1 VKKNIIIIFVLVFS
15 FLLGGE
21 KTFASSASVVLK
33 SPSKTVV
40 GEKFDV
46 TLEIDSE
53 EGLSGVETYLSYDD
67 SLAEFLSAD
76 EGIAGGKGLLRVNIK
91 NVEEVDG
98 KLKYKMTFLAK
109 LSGNF
114 TMTFSDDV
122 HLYAVNPDNEI
133 SVATNDLEMRIKNPR
148 KASSDSSLTGI
159 KVAGGVLTPKFSPS
173 VLDYKVNVG
182 GGVDDITVG
191 VTTADKG
198 ANYSLVKD
206 YGDKLR
212 VGENN
217 IYIIVKAE
225 DGSKTNYNIVV
236 IKENE
241 ASEETKDTAKDTVKD
256 TKSSAKQEEET
267 PLVTSSDAGSKE
279 GTEEEHEYV
288 PDAPGE
294 EAAEETDNND
304 SKQTVIYVII
314 SAIVILGIMLMLG
327 LVLYM
332 KNKRNEEDEE

>member
-1 VKKNIIIIFVLVFS
+1 MKKNIIIIFVLVFS
-15 FLLGGE
+15 LLLGGE
-21 KTFASSASVVLK
+21 KAFASSASVVLK
-33 SPSKTVV
+33 GANKTIV

-53 EGLSGVETYLSYDD
+53 ESLSGVETYLSYDD

-91 NVEEVDG
+91 NFEDVDG

-148 KASSDSSLTGI
+148 KASSDSSLIGI

-212 VGENN
+212 SGENN

-241 ASEETKDTAKDTVKD
+241 ASEETKDTAKDT
-256 TKSSAKQEEET
+256 KSSAKQEEE
-267 PLVTSSDAGSKE
+267 PPIETSSDTGSK
-279 GTEEEHEYV
+279 GSTEEEHEYV

-294 EAAEETDNND
+294 EATEETDNND
-304 SKQTVIYVII
+304 SKQMVIYVII

>member
-1 VKKNIIIIFVLVFS
+1 MRKNIIIIFVLVFS
-15 FLLGGE
+15 LLLGGE
-21 KTFASSASVVLK
+21 KAFASSASVVLK
-33 SPSKTVV
+33 GANKTIV

-53 EGLSGVETYLSYDD
+53 ESLSGVETYLSYDD

-91 NVEEVDG
+91 NVEDVDG

-182 GGVDDITVG
+182 GGVDDITVS

-212 VGENN
+212 SGENN

>member
-1 VKKNIIIIFVLVFS
+1 MRKNIIIIFVLVFS
-15 FLLGGE
+15 LLLGGE
-21 KTFASSASVVLK
+21 KAFASSASVVLK
-33 SPSKTVV
+33 GANKTIV

-53 EGLSGVETYLSYDD
+53 ESLSGVETYLSYDD

-91 NVEEVDG
+91 NFEDVDG

-159 KVAGGVLTPKFSPS
+159 KVAGGVLTPKFSPN

-182 GGVDDITVG
+182 KGVDDITVG

-198 ANYSLVKD
+198 ADYSLVKD
-206 YGDKLR
+206 YGGKLR
-212 VGENN
+212 AGENN

-241 ASEETKDTAKDTVKD
+241 ASEETKDTAKDT
-256 TKSSAKQEEET
+256 KSSAKQGEEPPIE
-267 PLVTSSDAGSKE
+267 TSSDAGSKE
-279 GTEEEHEYV
+279 GSEEEPEYV

-294 EAAEETDNND
+294 EATEETDNND
-304 SKQTVIYVII
+304 SKQMVIYVII

>member
-1 VKKNIIIIFVLVFS
+1 MRKNIIIIFVLVFS
-15 FLLGGE
+15 LLLGGE
-21 KTFASSASVVLK
+21 KAFASSASVVLK
-33 SPSKTVV
+33 GANKTIV

-53 EGLSGVETYLSYDD
+53 ESLSGVETYLSYDD

-91 NVEEVDG
+91 NFEDVDG

-159 KVAGGVLTPKFSPS
+159 KVAGGVLTPKFSPN

-212 VGENN
+212 SGENN

-241 ASEETKDTAKDTVKD
+241 ASEETKDTAKDT
-256 TKSSAKQEEET
+256 KSSAKKEEET

-279 GTEEEHEYV
+279 GSEEEHEYV

-294 EAAEETDNND
+294 EDAEETDNND

>member
-1 VKKNIIIIFVLVFS
+1 MRKNIIIIFVLVFS
-15 FLLGGE
+15 LLLGGE
-21 KTFASSASVVLK
+21 KAFASSASVVLK
-33 SPSKTVV
+33 GANKTIV

-53 EGLSGVETYLSYDD
+53 ESLSGVETYLSYDD

-91 NVEEVDG
+91 NFEDVDG

-148 KASSDSSLTGI
+148 KASSDSSLIGI

-212 VGENN
+212 SGENN

-241 ASEETKDTAKDTVKD
+241 ASEETKDTAKD

-294 EAAEETDNND
+294 EDAEETDNND

>member
-1 VKKNIIIIFVLVFS
+1 MKKNIIIIFVLVFS

-21 KTFASSASVVLK
+21 KAFASSASVVLK

-91 NVEEVDG
+91 NFEDVDG

-212 VGENN
+212 FGENN

-241 ASEETKDTAKDTVKD
+241 ASEETKDTAKD

-294 EAAEETDNND
+294 EDAEETDNND

>member
-1 VKKNIIIIFVLVFS
+1 MKKNIIIIFVLIFS

-21 KTFASSASVVLK
+21 KVFASSASVVLK

-53 EGLSGVETYLSYDD
+53 ESLSGVETYLSYDD

-91 NVEEVDG
+91 NFEDVDG

-212 VGENN
+212 SGENN

-241 ASEETKDTAKDTVKD
+241 ASEETKDTAKD

-294 EAAEETDNND
+294 EATEETDNND

>member
-1 VKKNIIIIFVLVFS
+1 MKKNIIIIFVLIFS

-21 KTFASSASVVLK
+21 KVFASSASVVLK

-67 SLAEFLSAD
+67 TLAEFLSAD

-133 SVATNDLEMRIKNPR
+133 SVATNDLEMRIKNPK

-159 KVAGGVLTPKFSPS
+159 KVAGGVLTPKFSPN

-212 VGENN
+212 SGENN

-241 ASEETKDTAKDTVKD
+241 VSEETKDTAKD

-279 GTEEEHEYV
+279 GSEEEPEYV

-294 EAAEETDNND
+294 EAEEETDNND

>member
-1 VKKNIIIIFVLVFS
+1 MRKNIIIIFVLVFS
-15 FLLGGE
+15 LLLGDE

-33 SPSKTVV
+33 GANKTIV

-53 EGLSGVETYLSYDD
+53 ESLSGVETYLSYDD

-91 NVEEVDG
+91 NFEDVDG

-159 KVAGGVLTPKFSPS
+159 KVAGGVLTPKFSPG

-212 VGENN
+212 SGENN

-241 ASEETKDTAKDTVKD
+241 ASEETKDTAKDT
-256 TKSSAKQEEET
+256 KSSVKQEEET

-279 GTEEEHEYV
+279 GSEEEPEYV

-294 EAAEETDNND
+294 EATEETDNND

>member
-1 VKKNIIIIFVLVFS
+1 MKKNIIIIFVLVFS

-21 KTFASSASVVLK
+21 KAFASSASVVLK

-53 EGLSGVETYLSYDD
+53 EGLSGAETYLSYDD

-133 SVATNDLEMRIKNPR
+133 SVATNDLEMRIKNPK

-191 VTTADKG
+191 VTTADKM

-212 VGENN
+212 SGENN

>member
-1 VKKNIIIIFVLVFS
+1 MKKNIIIIFVLIFS

-21 KTFASSASVVLK
+21 KVFASSASVVLK

-133 SVATNDLEMRIKNPR
+133 SVATNDLEMRIKNPK

-159 KVAGGVLTPKFSPS
+159 KVAGGVLTPKFSPN

-212 VGENN
+212 SGENN

-241 ASEETKDTAKDTVKD
+241 VSEETKDTAKD

-279 GTEEEHEYV
+279 GSEEEPEYV

-294 EAAEETDNND
+294 EAEEETDNND

>member
-1 VKKNIIIIFVLVFS
+1 MRKSIIIIFVLVFS
-15 FLLGGE
+15 LLLSGE
-21 KTFASSASVVLK
+21 KAFASSASVVLK
-33 SPSKTVV
+33 GVNKTIV

-53 EGLSGVETYLSYDD
+53 ESLSGVETYLSYDD
-67 SLAEFLSAD
+67 SLSEVLSAA

-91 NVEEVDG
+91 NVEDVDG

-159 KVAGGVLTPKFSPS
+159 KVAGGVLTPKFSPN

-182 GGVDDITVG
+182 KGVDDITVG

-212 VGENN
+212 SGENN

-241 ASEETKDTAKDTVKD
+241 ASEETKDTAKD

-294 EAAEETDNND
+294 EDAEETDNND

>member
-1 VKKNIIIIFVLVFS
+1 MRKNIIIIFVLVFS
-15 FLLGGE
+15 LLLGGE
-21 KTFASSASVVLK
+21 KAFASSASVVLK
-33 SPSKTVV
+33 GANKTIV

-53 EGLSGVETYLSYDD
+53 ESLSGVETYLSYDD

-91 NVEEVDG
+91 NFEDVDG

-159 KVAGGVLTPKFSPS
+159 KVAGGVLTPKFSPN

-212 VGENN
+212 PGENN

-241 ASEETKDTAKDTVKD
+241 ASEETKDTAKDT
-256 TKSSAKQEEET
+256 KSSAKKEEET

>member
-1 VKKNIIIIFVLVFS
+1 MKKNIIIIFVLVFS
-15 FLLGGE
+15 LLLGGE
-21 KTFASSASVVLK
+21 KAFASSASVVLK
-33 SPSKTVV
+33 GANKTIV

-53 EGLSGVETYLSYDD
+53 ESLSGVETYLSYDD
-67 SLAEFLSAD
+67 SMAEFLSAD

-182 GGVDDITVG
+182 KGVDDITVG
-191 VTTADKG
+191 VTTADKM

-212 VGENN
+212 SGENN

-241 ASEETKDTAKDTVKD
+241 ASEETKDTVKD

-267 PLVTSSDAGSKE
+267 PLKTSSDAGSKE
-279 GTEEEHEYV
+279 GSEEEPEYV

>member
-1 VKKNIIIIFVLVFS
+1 MKKNIIIIFVLVFS

-21 KTFASSASVVLK
+21 KAFASSASVVLK

-133 SVATNDLEMRIKNPR
+133 SVATNDLEMRIKNPK

-159 KVAGGVLTPKFSPS
+159 KVAGGVLTPKFSRN

-182 GGVDDITVG
+182 KGVDDITVG

-198 ANYSLVKD
+198 ADYSLVKD
-206 YGDKLR
+206 YGSKLR
-212 VGENN
+212 TGENN

-236 IKENE
+236 IKENA
-241 ASEETKDTAKDTVKD
+241 ASEETKDTAKE
-256 TKSSAKQEEET
+256 TKSSAKQEEE
-267 PLVTSSDAGSKE
+267 PPIETSSDTGSK
-279 GTEEEHEYV
+279 GSTEEEHEYV

-294 EAAEETDNND
+294 EATEETDNND
-304 SKQTVIYVII
+304 SKQMVIYVII

>member
-1 VKKNIIIIFVLVFS
+1 MRKNIIIIFVLVFS
-15 FLLGGE
+15 LLLGGE
-21 KTFASSASVVLK
+21 KAFASSASVVLK
-33 SPSKTVV
+33 GANKTIV

-53 EGLSGVETYLSYDD
+53 ESLSGVETYLSYDD

-159 KVAGGVLTPKFSPS
+159 KVAGGVLTPKFSPN

-191 VTTADKG
+191 VTTADKM

-212 VGENN
+212 SGENN

-241 ASEETKDTAKDTVKD
+241 ASEETKDTAKDT
-256 TKSSAKQEEET
+256 KSNAKKEEET

-279 GTEEEHEYV
+279 GSEEEHEYV

-294 EAAEETDNND
+294 EAAEEADNND

-314 SAIVILGIMLMLG
+314 SAVVILGIMLMLG

>member
-1 VKKNIIIIFVLVFS
+1 MKKNIIIIFVLVFS

-21 KTFASSASVVLK
+21 KAFASSASVVLK

-133 SVATNDLEMRIKNPR
+133 SVANNDLEMRIKNPR

-159 KVAGGVLTPKFSPS
+159 KVAGGVLTPKFSPN

-182 GGVDDITVG
+182 KGVDDITVG

-212 VGENN
+212 AGENN

-241 ASEETKDTAKDTVKD
+241 ASEETKDTAKDT
-256 TKSSAKQEEET
+256 KSSANPEEE
-267 PLVTSSDAGSKE
+267 PPIETSSDTGSK
-279 GTEEEHEYV
+279 GSTEEEHEYV

-294 EAAEETDNND
+294 EGTEETDNND

>member
-1 VKKNIIIIFVLVFS
+1 MRKNIIIIFVLVFS
-15 FLLGGE
+15 LLLGGE
-21 KTFASSASVVLK
+21 KAFASSASVVLK
-33 SPSKTVV
+33 GANKTIV
-40 GEKFDV
+40 GEKFDG

-91 NVEEVDG
+91 NFEDVDG

-133 SVATNDLEMRIKNPR
+133 SVATNDLEMRIKNPK

-212 VGENN
+212 SGENN

-279 GTEEEHEYV
+279 GTEEEHEYA

>member
-1 VKKNIIIIFVLVFS
+1 MRKNIIIIFVLVFS
-15 FLLGGE
+15 LLLGGE
-21 KTFASSASVVLK
+21 KAFASSASVVLK

-53 EGLSGVETYLSYDD
+53 EGLSGAETYLSYDD
-67 SLAEFLSAD
+67 TLAEFLSAD

-148 KASSDSSLTGI
+148 KASSDSSLTEI
-159 KVAGGVLTPKFSPS
+159 KVAGGVLTPKFSPN

-182 GGVDDITVG
+182 KGVDDITVG

-198 ANYSLVKD
+198 ADYSLVKD
-206 YGDKLR
+206 YGSKLR
-212 VGENN
+212 TGENN

-236 IKENE
+236 IKENA
-241 ASEETKDTAKDTVKD
+241 ASEETKDTAKD

-294 EAAEETDNND
+294 EDAEETDNND

>member
-1 VKKNIIIIFVLVFS
+1 MKKNIIIIFVLVFS

-53 EGLSGVETYLSYDD
+53 EGLSGAETYLSYDD
-67 SLAEFLSAD
+67 TLAEFLSAD

-159 KVAGGVLTPKFSPS
+159 KVAGGVLTPKFSPN

-182 GGVDDITVG
+182 KGVDDITVG

-198 ANYSLVKD
+198 ADYSLVKD
-206 YGDKLR
+206 YGSKLR
-212 VGENN
+212 TGENN

-241 ASEETKDTAKDTVKD
+241 ASEETKDTAKDT
-256 TKSSAKQEEET
+256 KSSTKQEEET

-294 EAAEETDNND
+294 EDAEETDNND

>member
-1 VKKNIIIIFVLVFS
+1 MKKNIIIIFVLVFS

-21 KTFASSASVVLK
+21 KAFASSASVVLK

-133 SVATNDLEMRIKNPR
+133 SVATNDLEMRIKNPK

-159 KVAGGVLTPKFSPS
+159 KVAGGVLTPKFSRN

-182 GGVDDITVG
+182 KGVDDITVG

-198 ANYSLVKD
+198 ADYSLVKD
-206 YGDKLR
+206 YGSKLR
-212 VGENN
+212 TGENN

-241 ASEETKDTAKDTVKD
+241 ASEETKDTAKDT
-256 TKSSAKQEEET
+256 KSSTKHEEE
-267 PLVTSSDAGSKE
+267 PPIETSSDTGSK
-279 GTEEEHEYV
+279 GSTEEEPEYV

-294 EAAEETDNND
+294 EVTEETDNND

>member
-1 VKKNIIIIFVLVFS
+1 MKKNIIIIFVLVFS

-21 KTFASSASVVLK
+21 KAFASSASVVLK

-53 EGLSGVETYLSYDD
+53 EGLSGAETYLSYDD

-133 SVATNDLEMRIKNPR
+133 SVATNDLEMRIKNLK

-159 KVAGGVLTPKFSPS
+159 KVAGGVLTPKFSPN

-198 ANYSLVKD
+198 ADYSLVKD

-212 VGENN
+212 AGENN

-241 ASEETKDTAKDTVKD
+241 ASEETKDTAKDT
-256 TKSSAKQEEET
+256 KSSAKQEEE
-267 PLVTSSDAGSKE
+267 PPIETSSDTGSK
-279 GTEEEHEYV
+279 GSTEEEHEYV

-294 EAAEETDNND
+294 EATEETDNND

>member
-1 VKKNIIIIFVLVFS
+1 MKKNIIIIFVLVFS

-21 KTFASSASVVLK
+21 KAFASSASVVLK

-53 EGLSGVETYLSYDD
+53 EGLSGAETYLSYDD

-133 SVATNDLEMRIKNPR
+133 SVATNDLEMRIKNPK

-159 KVAGGVLTPKFSPS
+159 KVAGGVLTPKFSPN

-182 GGVDDITVG
+182 KGVDDITVG

-206 YGDKLR
+206 YGGKLR
-212 VGENN
+212 TGENN

-241 ASEETKDTAKDTVKD
+241 ASEETKDNAKD
-256 TKSSAKQEEET
+256 TKSSTNHEEE
-267 PLVTSSDAGSKE
+267 PPIETSSDTGSKE
-279 GTEEEHEYV
+279 GSEEEPEYV

-294 EAAEETDNND
+294 EATEETDNND
-304 SKQTVIYVII
+304 SKQMVIYVII

>member
-1 VKKNIIIIFVLVFS
+1 MKKNIIIIFVLVFS

-159 KVAGGVLTPKFSPS
+159 KVAGGVLTPKFSPN

-182 GGVDDITVG
+182 KGVDDITVG

-198 ANYSLVKD
+198 ADYSLVKD

-212 VGENN
+212 AGENN

-241 ASEETKDTAKDTVKD
+241 ASEETKDTAKDT
-256 TKSSAKQEEET
+256 KSSANPEEE
-267 PLVTSSDAGSKE
+267 PPIETSSDTGSK
-279 GTEEEHEYV
+279 GSTEEEHEYV

-294 EAAEETDNND
+294 EGTEETDNND

-327 LVLYM
+327 LVLCM

>member
-1 VKKNIIIIFVLVFS
+1 MKKNIIIIFVLVFS

-53 EGLSGVETYLSYDD
+53 EGLSGAETYLSYDD
-67 SLAEFLSAD
+67 TLAEFLSAD

-148 KASSDSSLTGI
+148 KASSDSSLIGI

-212 VGENN
+212 SGENN

-241 ASEETKDTAKDTVKD
+241 ASEETKDTAKDT
-256 TKSSAKQEEET
+256 KSSAKQEEET
-267 PLVTSSDAGSKE
+267 PLVTSSDAESKE

>member
-1 VKKNIIIIFVLVFS
+1 MRKNIIIIFVLVFS
-15 FLLGGE
+15 LLLGGE
-21 KTFASSASVVLK
+21 KAFASSASVVLK
-33 SPSKTVV
+33 GVNKTIV

-53 EGLSGVETYLSYDD
+53 ESLSGVETYLSYDD

-159 KVAGGVLTPKFSPS
+159 KVAGGVLTPKFSPN

-182 GGVDDITVG
+182 KGVDDITVG

-198 ANYSLVKD
+198 ADYSLVKD

-212 VGENN
+212 SGENN

-241 ASEETKDTAKDTVKD
+241 ASEETKDTAKDT
-256 TKSSAKQEEET
+256 KSNAKKEEET

-279 GTEEEHEYV
+279 GSEEEHEYV

-294 EAAEETDNND
+294 EAAEEADNND

-314 SAIVILGIMLMLG
+314 SAVVILGIMLMLG

>member
-1 VKKNIIIIFVLVFS
+1 MKKNIIIIFVLVFS

-21 KTFASSASVVLK
+21 KAFASSASVVLK

-159 KVAGGVLTPKFSPS
+159 KVAGGVLTPKFSPN

-182 GGVDDITVG
+182 KGVDDITVG

-198 ANYSLVKD
+198 ADYSLVKD
-206 YGDKLR
+206 YGGKLR
-212 VGENN
+212 TGENN

-241 ASEETKDTAKDTVKD
+241 ASEETKDTAKE
-256 TKSSAKQEEET
+256 TKSSAKQGKEPPIE
-267 PLVTSSDAGSKE
+267 TSSDTGSK
-279 GTEEEHEYV
+279 GSTEEEHEYV

-294 EAAEETDNND
+294 EATEETDNND
-304 SKQTVIYVII
+304 SKQMVIYVII

>member
-1 VKKNIIIIFVLVFS
+1 MKKNIIIIFVLVFS

-21 KTFASSASVVLK
+21 KAFASSASVVLK

-53 EGLSGVETYLSYDD
+53 EGLSGAETYLSYDD

-133 SVATNDLEMRIKNPR
+133 SVATNDLEMRIKNLK

-159 KVAGGVLTPKFSPS
+159 KVAGGVLTPKFSPN

-182 GGVDDITVG
+182 KGVDDITVG

-212 VGENN
+212 AGENN

-241 ASEETKDTAKDTVKD
+241 ASEETKDTAKDT
-256 TKSSAKQEEET
+256 KSSTNPEEE
-267 PLVTSSDAGSKE
+267 PPIETSSDTGSK
-279 GTEEEHEYV
+279 GSTEEEHEYV

-294 EAAEETDNND
+294 EGTEETDNND

>member
-1 VKKNIIIIFVLVFS
+1 MRKNIIIIFVLVFS
-15 FLLGGE
+15 LLLGGE
-21 KTFASSASVVLK
+21 KAFASSASVVLK
-33 SPSKTVV
+33 GANKTIV

-53 EGLSGVETYLSYDD
+53 ESLSGVETYLSYDD

-91 NVEEVDG
+91 NFEDVDG

-114 TMTFSDDV
+114 TITFSDDV

-173 VLDYKVNVG
+173 ILDYKVNVG

-212 VGENN
+212 FGENN

-241 ASEETKDTAKDTVKD
+241 ASEETKDTAKD

-294 EAAEETDNND
+294 EDAEETDNND

>member
-1 VKKNIIIIFVLVFS
+1 MRKNIIIIFVLVFS
-15 FLLGGE
+15 LLLGGE
-21 KTFASSASVVLK
+21 KAFASSASVVLK
-33 SPSKTVV
+33 GANKTIV

-53 EGLSGVETYLSYDD
+53 ESLSGVETYISYDD

-91 NVEEVDG
+91 NFEDVDG

-159 KVAGGVLTPKFSPS
+159 KVAGGVLTPKFSPN

-212 VGENN
+212 SGENN

-241 ASEETKDTAKDTVKD
+241 ASEETKDTAKDT
-256 TKSSAKQEEET
+256 KSSAKKEEET

-279 GTEEEHEYV
+279 GSEEEHEYV

-294 EAAEETDNND
+294 EATEETDNND

>member
-1 VKKNIIIIFVLVFS
+1 MRKNIIIIFVLVFS
-15 FLLGGE
+15 LLLGGE
-21 KTFASSASVVLK
+21 KAFASSASVVLK
-33 SPSKTVV
+33 GANKTIV

-53 EGLSGVETYLSYDD
+53 ESLSGVETYLSYDD

-91 NVEEVDG
+91 NFEDVDG

-212 VGENN
+212 YGENN

>member
-1 VKKNIIIIFVLVFS
+1 MRKNIIIIFVLVFS
-15 FLLGGE
+15 LLLGGE
-21 KTFASSASVVLK
+21 KAFASSASVVLK

-159 KVAGGVLTPKFSPS
+159 KVAGGVLTPKFSPN

-198 ANYSLVKD
+198 ADYSLVKD

-212 VGENN
+212 AGENN

-236 IKENE
+236 IKEDE
-241 ASEETKDTAKDTVKD
+241 ASEETKDTAKE
-256 TKSSAKQEEET
+256 TKSSTKQGEEPPIE
-267 PLVTSSDAGSKE
+267 TSSDTGSK
-279 GTEEEHEYV
+279 GSTEEEHEYV

-294 EAAEETDNND
+294 EGAEETDNND
-304 SKQTVIYVII
+304 SKQMVIYVII

>member
-1 VKKNIIIIFVLVFS
+1 MRKNIIIIFVLVLS
-15 FLLGGE
+15 LLLGGE
-21 KTFASSASVVLK
+21 KAFASSASVVLK
-33 SPSKTVV
+33 GANKTIV

-53 EGLSGVETYLSYDD
+53 ESLSGVETYLSYDD
-67 SLAEFLSAD
+67 SMAEFLSAD

-91 NVEEVDG
+91 NFEDVDG

-159 KVAGGVLTPKFSPS
+159 KVAGGVLTPKFSPN

-212 VGENN
+212 SGENN

-241 ASEETKDTAKDTVKD
+241 ASEETKDTAKDT
-256 TKSSAKQEEET
+256 KSSAKQEEE
-267 PLVTSSDAGSKE
+267 PPIETSSDTGSK
-279 GTEEEHEYV
+279 GSTEEEHEYV

-294 EAAEETDNND
+294 EATEETDNND
-304 SKQTVIYVII
+304 SKQMVIYVII